1 MLPAKFACER
11 RVCSMFLRNKDKILI
26 AALTLLFFTG
36 STIGWLVMH
45 QEVLLLSLTMVLGL
59 LLTVQIENYRRIRYR
74 LQQSY
79 QQIESLIYLFST
91 LKFRHPLP
99 PMRGWAISPEFA
111 NILIS
116 LIRERKPRLVLEMG
130 SGVSTLVTA
139 YCLQEIGA
147 GAVVSLDHDELFAA
161 ISAADIVKHQLQ
173 GTATIIYAPIKEV
186 AIGDKKWLWYDMKRL
201 QNLEPIDMLIIDGP
215 PGSIQRLARYPAL
228 PILFHLLSDDAI
240 VILDDAFR
248 KDEREIVKLWL
259 KELGGFSLEEIETEK
274 GAAILRRQKAA

>member
-1 MLPAKFACER
+1 
-11 RVCSMFLRNKDKILI
+11 MFLRNKDKILI
-26 AALTLLFFTG
+26 AALTLLFITG

-45 QEVLLLSLTMVLGL
+45 QEVLLLSLTMMLGL

-259 KELGGFSLEEIETEK
+259 KELSGFSLEEIETEK